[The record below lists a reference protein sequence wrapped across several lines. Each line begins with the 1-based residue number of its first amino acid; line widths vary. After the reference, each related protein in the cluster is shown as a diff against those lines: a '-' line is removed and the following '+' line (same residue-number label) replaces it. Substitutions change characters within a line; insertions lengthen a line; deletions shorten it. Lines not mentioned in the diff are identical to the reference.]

1 MKKMMKFNIGKIS
14 AYLLIYV
21 LSWIVIIIFLQLEIL
36 KDLYAINIYL
46 IQLGQIIGG
55 LCIYLSHQRA
65 FNKNKHIKYF
75 GLELIHN
82 KANLKPK
89 DKSIK
94 IIILIFFSSIFDFF
108 TLIIEYYCSIELN
121 EKILLLFKFRIGVIT
136 TIVSS
141 LLCACFLNFK
151 FGKHHKF
158 SLIFMS
164 VILIIN
170 IILEIFLRTSNI
182 LIKPF
187 IFELFLKVLRNI
199 FISFNDCID
208 KYLYEVN
215 YVNPFKIIIFEGIL
229 KLIFLIIFTVCK
241 NIINIEQLKK
251 IFTENTPG
259 TICGLIF
266 LLLGDLFFS
275 AILRVYQIY
284 CVVIHSPIIK
294 SLADYIFAPIFNIL
308 FFIEKQEFYD
318 SIVYFV
324 ICEILSIIMGFFGC
338 VYNEFIVLFCCG
350 LEHNT
355 KFDISSRAEL
365 PINNP
370 NKFLLDDI
378 QNERNSSEIE
388 LSSDNNLI

>member
-1 MKKMMKFNIGKIS
+1 MIKFNIGKIS
-14 AYLLIYV
+14 VYLLIYA
-21 LSWIVIIIFLQLEIL
+21 LSWIIIIFIIL
-36 KDLYAINIYL
+36 FGHILFKEFFSINMYINQ
-46 IQLGQIIGG
+46 IGQIIGG
-55 LCIYLSHQRA
+55 LSIYLYQYRA
-65 FNKNKHIKYF
+65 FYKNENVKYF

-82 KANLKPK
+82 KANIKQK
-89 DKSIK
+89 DKPFK

-108 TLIIEYYCSIELN
+108 IIIIEYHFFVEIN
-121 EKILLLFKFRIGVIT
+121 GKIPLLFKFRIAGII

-141 LLCACFLNFK
+141 LLCACSLNFK

-164 VILIIN
+164 AILIIN

-182 LIKPF
+182 SIKQF
-187 IFELFLKVLRNI
+187 LLELFLKILRNI
-199 FISFNDCID
+199 IISFIDCIE

-215 YVNPFKIIIFEGIL
+215 YVNPFKLLIIEGIL

-241 NIINIEQLKK
+241 KIIKIEQLKK
-251 IFTENTPG
+251 NFTENTPG

-284 CVVIHSPIIK
+284 CVVIHSPMIK